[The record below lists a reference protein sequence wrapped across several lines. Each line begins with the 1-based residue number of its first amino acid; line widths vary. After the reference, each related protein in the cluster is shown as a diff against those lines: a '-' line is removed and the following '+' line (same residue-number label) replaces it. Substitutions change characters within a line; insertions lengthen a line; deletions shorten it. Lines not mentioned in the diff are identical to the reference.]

1 MKYQNLW
8 LWIAVRTS
16 WCSKRKILLLSS
28 LIKIVWLKERGMN
41 FVEDEEKALLIDDE
55 GFSIVE

>member
-16 WCSKRKILLLSS
+16 WCSKRKLLLSS
-28 LIKIVWLKERGMN
+28 LIKIVWLKEKGMN